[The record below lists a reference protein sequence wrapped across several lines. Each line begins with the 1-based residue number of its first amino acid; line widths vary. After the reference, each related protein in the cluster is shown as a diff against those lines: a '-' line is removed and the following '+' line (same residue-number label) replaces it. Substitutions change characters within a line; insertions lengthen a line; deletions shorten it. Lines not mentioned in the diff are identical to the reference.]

1 MCNNR
6 FSINKKKMGNF
17 SKNLAKFKYNKFN
30 PSVNEWKNSL
40 YSFNKY
46 YLNTYLDEKVVNI
59 ILNSY
64 FNLTQFKTDKFY
76 SLKRIIVGKS
86 DIKHSI
92 NSIILNLYIFN
103 KEKLFYLKR
112 IWMLNKIVKKKVS
125 TLCKKKA
132 INVMPKKRISN
143 SLSTIINAMSKINMM
158 SINKKRIQFALTKK
172 IIRIKNK
179 ILLFTINKN
188 SQKVTTK
195 WVNNPEKLY
204 TIYNYYNHE
213 YINNNITYLY
223 KGIKVNIEKRFYIV
237 YLYQR
242 YLSKLYFNTYKFNI
256 LNLCNVSKIISDI
269 YNKKVIINI
278 INIKYLHM
286 DNSVFIDAIVRKL
299 RDRNKRVLKILRKAV
314 TLSKIPTLHPLLL
327 INAKKWVQEAFE
339 FNTKNIIYKN
349 LMYKPLKTIKK
360 NIFYSIKNIHII
372 GIRLEGKGRLTRRLT
387 ASRSIFKLT
396 YIGTMKNI
404 FSSNQGYSSMLSKG
418 LEKSNI
424 DYLNV
429 NSYNRNGSFGIKS
442 YHNTY

>member
-1 MCNNR
+1 M
-6 FSINKKKMGNF
+6 KKKMGNF
-17 SKNLAKFKYNKFN
+17 TKNLAKFKYNKFN
-30 PSVNEWKNSL
+30 PSVNEWKNSI
-40 YSFNKY
+40 YNFNKY
-46 YLNTYLDEKVVNI
+46 YINTYVDEKIVNN
-59 ILNSY
+59 LFNSY
-64 FNLTQFKTDKFY
+64 FNLTQFKADKFY
-76 SLKRIIVGKS
+76 SLQRIIVGKP
-86 DIKHSI
+86 DIKHNI

-112 IWMLNKIVKKKVS
+112 IWMLNKIVKKRVS
-125 TLCKKKA
+125 SSLYKTT
-132 INVMPKKRISN
+132 INVMPKSKKRISN
-143 SLSTIINAMSKINMM
+143 SLSTIINIMTKINMM
-158 SINKKRIQFALTKK
+158 SIRKRIQFGLSKE
-172 IIRIKNK
+172 IIRIKKN
-179 ILLFTINKN
+179 ILFFTNNKN
-188 SQKVTTK
+188 LQKVTTK
-195 WVNNPEKLY
+195 RVNNTEKLY
-204 TIYNYYNHE
+204 TIYNYYNNE
-213 YINNNITYLY
+213 YFNNNIIYLY

-256 LNLCNVSKIISDI
+256 LNICKVSKIISGI

-278 INIKYLHM
+278 INVKYLHM

-299 RDRNKRVLKILRKAV
+299 RDRNKRVLKVLRKAI

-327 INAKKWVQEAFE
+327 INAKKWVQETFE
-339 FNTKNIIYKN
+339 FNTNNIIYKN
-349 LMYKPLKTIKK
+349 IMYKPLKTIQK
-360 NIFYSIKNIHII
+360 NIFYSIKNTHII

-418 LEKSNI
+418 FEKSNI
-424 DYLNV
+424 DYLNL

>member
-1 MCNNR
+1 
-6 FSINKKKMGNF
+6 MGNF

>member
-1 MCNNR
+1 
-6 FSINKKKMGNF
+6 MGNF
-17 SKNLAKFKYNKFN
+17 TKNLAKFKYNKFN
-30 PSVNEWKNSL
+30 PSVNEWKNSI

-46 YLNTYLDEKVVNI
+46 YLNTYLDEKIVSI

-64 FNLTQFKTDKFY
+64 FNLTQFKADKFY
-76 SLKRIIVGKS
+76 SLKRIIVGKP
-86 DIKHSI
+86 DIKHNI

-112 IWMLNKIVKKKVS
+112 IWMLNKIVKKIVS
-125 TLCKKKA
+125 TSLYKKKT
-132 INVMPKKRISN
+132 INIMPKSKKRISN
-143 SLSTIINAMSKINMM
+143 SLSTIINIMSKINRM
-158 SINKKRIQFALTKK
+158 SINKKTIQFGLTKQ
-172 IIRIKNK
+172 IIRIKNN
-179 ILLFTINKN
+179 IFLFTKNKN
-188 SQKVTTK
+188 LQKVTTK
-195 WVNNPEKLY
+195 GVNNYEKLY

-213 YINNNITYLY
+213 YINSNIIYLY

-237 YLYQR
+237 YLYQK
-242 YLSKLYFNTYKFNI
+242 YLSKLYFNTYKFNM
-256 LNLCNVSKIISDI
+256 LNICNVSKIISDI

-278 INIKYLHM
+278 INVKYLHM

-299 RDRNKRVLKILRKAV
+299 RDRNKRVLKVLRKAI

-327 INAKKWVQEAFE
+327 INAKKWVQETLE

-349 LMYKPLKTIKK
+349 IMYKPLKTIQKNIQK

-387 ASRSIFKLT
+387 ASRAIFKLT

-404 FSSNQGYSSMLSKG
+404 FSSNQGYSSILSKG
-418 LEKSNI
+418 FEKSNI
-424 DYLNV
+424 DYLNL